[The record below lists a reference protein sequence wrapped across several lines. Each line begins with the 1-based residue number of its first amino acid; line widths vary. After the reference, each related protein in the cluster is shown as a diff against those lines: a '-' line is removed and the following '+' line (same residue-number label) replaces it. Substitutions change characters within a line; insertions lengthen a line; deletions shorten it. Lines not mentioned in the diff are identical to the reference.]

1 MKRNKIFIFVILII
15 LLSSLFLHACSLIEE
30 KEAYR
35 NDYYAKLI
43 DQPSTMKANF
53 ISNNKIKCTEPYD
66 ASRP

>member
-1 MKRNKIFIFVILII
+1 MKRNKIFIFMILII
-15 LLSSLFLHACSLIEE
+15 LLSSLFLHACSLIKE